1 LTGCSPSREWRRRI
15 RKPIR
20 RLDGYIDQGRAFFLQ
35 HLMEVSAVM
44 FPDEK
49 LVLSNNHN
57 NADVSI
63 GHILL
68 SKMLLM
74 LAIA

>member
-1 LTGCSPSREWRRRI
+1 M
-15 RKPIR
+15 R
-20 RLDGYIDQGRAFFLQ
+20 RLDGYIDQGRASYSIWWKCS
-35 HLMEVSAVM
+35 VVM
-44 FPDEK
+44 FLDEN